1 MIPRERTART
11 NGTIAHGSRFARQKR
26 LEGQTAR
33 GRRHQPQSEAVIS
46 GHGRPQPKRRRES
59 GNRDSRTAE
68 RPALTI
74 RPSVTDGP
82 PAVVPSTGTSWTGPN
97 GGPWGVRGLGP
108 TTPGIRRDRTWPGQS
123 QQACVTWTERTR
135 GSGARAPARRRPCQA
150 KAALREGG
158 VARIRGRDARSG
170 LLVEDFL
177 FHAAAAPI
185 STRPPFLGS
194 LGPTERDARCPY
206 VSGAAARA
214 FAHSAKSWHS
224 GHLASSRV
232 SYCR

>member
-1 MIPRERTART
+1 MKTSRYDSQRADGTNKWDDCPRLKVCPAEAT
-11 NGTIAHGSRFARQKR
+11 Q
-26 LEGQTAR
+26 GQTAR
-33 GRRHQPQSEAVIS
+33 GRRLQPQSEAVIS

-123 QQACVTWTERTR
+123 RKACVSRTGR
-135 GSGARAPARRRPCQA
+135 ARRRRARGGQA
-150 KAALREGG
+150 EGRVRVKVVLSESGG
-158 VARIRGRDARSG
+158 VLGAGNSLSGGSGGGAARCALPGACGWRGARRAAQIG
-170 LLVEDFL
+170 LL
-177 FHAAAAPI
+177 
-185 STRPPFLGS
+185 
-194 LGPTERDARCPY
+194 C
-206 VSGAAARA
+206 
-214 FAHSAKSWHS
+214 FAS
-224 GHLASSRV
+224 
-232 SYCR
+232 

>member
-123 QQACVTWTERTR
+123 RKACVSRTGGR
-135 GSGARAPARRRPCQA
+135 AGRRARGGHAEGRALTQVVLSGSGGVLGAGNSRY
-150 KAALREGG
+150 GG
-158 VARIRGRDARSG
+158 SRGGA
-170 LLVEDFL
+170 
-177 FHAAAAPI
+177 
-185 STRPPFLGS
+185 
-194 LGPTERDARCPY
+194 ARCALPGRAGGG
-206 VSGAAARA
+206 GARQ
-214 FAHSAKSWHS
+214 HSLER
-224 GHLASSRV
+224 LASVLYTLESI
-232 SYCR
+232 SE

>member
-123 QQACVTWTERTR
+123 RKACVSRTGRR
-135 GSGARAPARRRPCQA
+135 GGRRARGGQA
-150 KAALREGG
+150 EGRVRAKVVLSESGG
-158 VARIRGRDARSG
+158 VLGAGNSLSGGSRGGGRALCAARGVRVAG
-170 LLVEDFL
+170 
-177 FHAAAAPI
+177 
-185 STRPPFLGS
+185 
-194 LGPTERDARCPY
+194 
-206 VSGAAARA
+206 GAA
-214 FAHSAKSWHS
+214 
-224 GHLASSRV
+224 GSSD
-232 SYCR
+232 CRPQ

>member
-123 QQACVTWTERTR
+123 RKACVSRTGR
-135 GSGARAPARRRPCQA
+135 ARRRRARGGQA
-150 KAALREGG
+150 EGRVRVKVVLSESGG
-158 VARIRGRDARSG
+158 VWARATLSPGAAGAG
-170 LLVEDFL
+170 LRVV
-177 FHAAAAPI
+177 
-185 STRPPFLGS
+185 
-194 LGPTERDARCPY
+194 RCP
-206 VSGAAARA
+206 GRA
-214 FAHSAKSWHS
+214 
-224 GHLASSRV
+224 GGGGRGGQLCASLVPIVFMS
-232 SYCR
+232 